1 MIKEN
6 TFRWNSDSFI
16 WIFLFMGIILRLVWT
31 SDMEWKGDEK
41 WMFEHA
47 QTAAH
52 SGTWVPVGMESSAG
66 IVNPGLS
73 VWIFTSFSFF
83 CSTPIGMARGVE
95 LLNIIAL
102 LGMVLFVFKKVNE
115 SERKI
120 WLWGLALAAVSPL
133 AVLFSRKIWE
143 QDTIVF
149 FSMLTII
156 GNAYR
161 TKRGG
166 AFIWGLAGALIG
178 QIHMSGFFYALG
190 MFVFTIIYDV
200 ITKTKSRWLWWIIG
214 SIIGGLGLI
223 PWVTYMYNHPSP
235 TSLQWIH
242 LLQFSFY
249 PYWFIDAHGLNIIYS
264 IRKEFWELIKMPYI
278 FNIPTY
284 LVAVIHLF
292 LVGVGCYSV
301 SRIYLYVKNKIIPLK
316 TISSIINYIKNLTL
330 LEFYLF
336 SVLFGLGVFMNF
348 SGIIT
353 FQHYL
358 IVGFPFSYLFLSKI
372 LFPKKKLLITV
383 IAAQAI
389 ITITF
394 LFYVHIHNGV
404 LTGDYGKTY
413 QSQQE
418 TIELKK

>member
-1 MIKEN
+1 
-6 TFRWNSDSFI
+6 
-16 WIFLFMGIILRLVWT
+16 
-31 SDMEWKGDEK
+31 MEWKDDER

-47 QTAAH
+47 QASFH
-52 SGTWVPVGMESSAG
+52 SGKWVSVGMESSAG

-73 VWIFTSFSFF
+73 VWIFTSLSFV

-95 LLNIIAL
+95 LLNIITI
-102 LGMVLFVFKKVNE
+102 LGMVLFVLKKVDE
-115 SERKI
+115 KERKI

-161 TKRGG
+161 NKRGG
-166 AFIWGLAGALIG
+166 AFLWGLAGALIG
-178 QIHMSGFFYALG
+178 QIHMSGFFYAMG
-190 MFVFTIIYDV
+190 MFVFTIIYD
-200 ITKTKSRWLWWIIG
+200 IINKRKTRWLWWIIG
-214 SIIGGLGLI
+214 STIGAIGMI
-223 PWVTYMYNHPSP
+223 PWITYIFNHPSP
-235 TSLQWIH
+235 TSLQMIH

-249 PYWFIDAHGLNIIYS
+249 PYWFIDAHGLNIMYS

-278 FNIPTY
+278 FGIPTY
-284 LVAVIHLF
+284 LVAVAHSF
-292 LVGVGCYSV
+292 LAIVGCYSLK
-301 SRIYLYVKNKIIPLK
+301 RIFLYVKNKIIPLK
-316 TISSIINYIKNLTL
+316 TKQSIINYIKNLTL

-336 SVLFGLGVFMNF
+336 SVLIGLGVFMNF

-372 LFPKKKLLITV
+372 LIRKKKLLISV
-383 IAAQAI
+383 IAAQAF
-389 ITITF
+389 ITIAF
-394 LFYVHIHNGV
+394 LFYVHLHNGII
-404 LTGDYGKTY
+404 TGDYGKTY

-418 TIELKK
+418 ISGLNKNYPTPYLYFAILF

>member
-1 MIKEN
+1 
-6 TFRWNSDSFI
+6 
-16 WIFLFMGIILRLVWT
+16 MGVILRLIWT
-31 SDMEWKGDEK
+31 SDMEWKDDER

-47 QTAAH
+47 QAASH
-52 SGTWVPVGMESSAG
+52 SGTWAPVGMESSAG

-73 VWIFTSFSFF
+73 VWIFTAISFF

-95 LLNIIAL
+95 LLNIITL
-102 LGMVLFVFKKVNE
+102 FGLVLFVLKRVDVN
-115 SERKI
+115 ERKI

-133 AVLFSRKIWE
+133 AVLFSKKVWE

-166 AFIWGLAGALIG
+166 AFLWGLAGALIG
-178 QIHMSGFFYALG
+178 QIHMSGFFYAAGL
-190 MFVFTIIYDV
+190 FVFTIIYDA
-200 ITKTKSRWLWWIIG
+200 ITKTKTRWLWWIIG
-214 SIIGGLGLI
+214 SAIGSIGLI
-223 PWVTYMYNHPSP
+223 PWITYIYNHPSP
-235 TSLQWIH
+235 TSLHWSH

-249 PYWFIDAHGLNIIYS
+249 PYWFIDAHGLNIMYS

-284 LVAVIHLF
+284 LVAVVHLF
-292 LVGVGCYSV
+292 LVGVGCYSLK
-301 SRIYLYVKNKIIPLK
+301 RIYLYVKHKIIPLK
-316 TISSIINYIKNLTL
+316 TKQSIINYIKNLTL

-336 SVLFGLGVFMNF
+336 SILLGLGVFMNF

-372 LFPKKKLLITV
+372 LSKKKKLLIGV
-383 IAAQAI
+383 ITAQAI
-389 ITITF
+389 ITIAF
-394 LFYVHIHNGV
+394 LFYVHINNGV
-404 LTGDYGKTY
+404 INGDYGKTY

-418 TIELKK
+418 TVK

>member
-1 MIKEN
+1 MVNMEKNTMVSYSQIFREN
-6 TFRWNSDSFI
+6 ITANGLTAAKANPHNQ
-16 WIFLFMGIILRLVWT
+16 IFLSLSFTFLKTNKTIPKRAMILRSSTPRAIPMGVEQKKLNAVNI
-31 SDMEWKGDEK
+31 
-41 WMFEHA
+41 
-47 QTAAH
+47 QTF
-52 SGTWVPVGMESSAG
+52 
-66 IVNPGLS
+66 NPGLN
-73 VWIFTSFSFF
+73 VWIFTALSFF

-133 AVLFSRKIWE
+133 AVIFSRKIWE

-149 FSMLTII
+149 FSMLTIV

-178 QIHMSGFFYALG
+178 QIHMSGFFYTLG

-223 PWVTYMYNHPSP
+223 PWITYIYNHPSP

-278 FNIPTY
+278 FHFPTY
-284 LVAVIHLF
+284 FIFLIHVF
-292 LVGVGCYSV
+292 LLGVGCYSLKK
-301 SRIYLYVKNKIIPLK
+301 IFLYVKNKIIPLK
-316 TISSIINYIKNLTL
+316 TKSSIINYIRNLSL

-336 SVLFGLGVFMNF
+336 CILLGLGVFMNF

-394 LFYVHIHNGV
+394 LF
-404 LTGDYGKTY
+404 
-413 QSQQE
+413 
-418 TIELKK
+418 